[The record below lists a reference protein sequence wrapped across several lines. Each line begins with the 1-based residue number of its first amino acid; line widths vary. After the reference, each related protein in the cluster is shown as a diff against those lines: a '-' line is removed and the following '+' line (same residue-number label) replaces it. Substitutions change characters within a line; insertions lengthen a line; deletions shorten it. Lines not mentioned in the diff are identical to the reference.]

1 MLTKLSHR
9 EMLTHVEDL
18 FGSPFEVDDSDAV
31 LLVIRRHLQDSTE
44 PDYRELLGR
53 LVCVIDGTGVADHM
67 PGSTVLAAAREA
79 LDWPARK
86 AVAVLRGE
94 SP

>member
-1 MLTKLSHR
+1 MLTRLSHR
-9 EMLTHVEDL
+9 EMLTHVKDL
-18 FGSPFEVDDSDAV
+18 IESPVDADDSDAV
-31 LLVIRRHLQDSTE
+31 LLVIRRHLQDTTE

-79 LDWPARK
+79 LGWPAPSTK
-86 AVAVLRGE
+86 E
-94 SP
+94 K